1 MAKVAL
7 FSTACLAMQLMAMM
21 EMPSS
26 ASWWSAAYVD
36 IYQDV
41 QGMDPVQVNLHIFQ
55 STANATH

>member
-1 MAKVAL
+1 
-7 FSTACLAMQLMAMM
+7 MQLMAMM

-26 ASWWSAAYVD
+26 ASWWSTACVD

-55 STANATH
+55 SIANATH